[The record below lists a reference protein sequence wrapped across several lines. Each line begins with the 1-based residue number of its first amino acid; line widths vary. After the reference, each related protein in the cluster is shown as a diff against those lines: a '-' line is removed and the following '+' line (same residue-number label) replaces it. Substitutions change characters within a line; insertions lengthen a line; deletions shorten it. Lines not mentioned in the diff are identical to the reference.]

1 MLQCRLDLEAQDWIQ
16 NDQQGVE
23 HCARWTSSLL
33 PGQLHRVTDLWLVQ
47 LPSFWQDV
55 PVRHR
60 SVTRA
65 TTVLLTRRASSTLTT
80 LRSSPSRPT
89 LSSTTLGSGTAPP
102 SPSSLERHRITDND
116 VCTEW
121 FFLFCTDSVTKT
133 IRCKAAHTTD
143 NVVYLRIITL
153 FCTDQALASPA
164 VGYLITS
171 PLIIFAIT
179 FS

>member
-1 MLQCRLDLEAQDWIQ
+1 MHWLRLHERIFLQVGFGSARLDTEWLTRCRA
-16 NDQQGVE
+16 
-23 HCARWTSSLL
+23 L
-33 PGQLHRVTDLWLVQ
+33 PTLDIVSTAWPTAPCR
-47 LPSFWQDV
+47 
-55 PVRHR
+55 R

-65 TTVLLTRRASSTLTT
+65 TTVLLTRRASSTHTT
-80 LRSSPSRPT
+80 LHSSPTRPT
-89 LSSTTLGSGTAPP
+89 LSSTTLGAGTAPP
-102 SPSSLERHRITDND
+102 SPSSLERHHITDND